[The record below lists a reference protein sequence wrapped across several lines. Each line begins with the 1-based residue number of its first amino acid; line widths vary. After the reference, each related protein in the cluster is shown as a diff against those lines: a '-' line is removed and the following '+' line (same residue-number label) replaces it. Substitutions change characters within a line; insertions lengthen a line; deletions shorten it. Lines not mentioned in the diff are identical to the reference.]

1 MARKEGERGG
11 ARSET
16 RIGKICTRRNH
27 QVVIPLWSLFALR
40 ARRSSARRGTGESR
54 CARGWIVSLVPRD
67 YGNFDVSFN
76 MARLG
81 VAGRWFTEIGLE
93 IGSVWVCMYTR
104 FFFLNSFGLV

>member
-1 MARKEGERGG
+1 MHAAKPPGRD
-11 ARSET
+11 T
-16 RIGKICTRRNH
+16 
-27 QVVIPLWSLFALR
+27 SLVALR

-104 FFFLNSFGLV
+104 FFFLNTFGLV